1 MPLTV
6 GGHAERVQRL
16 RDLLTT
22 KGRRE
27 QGRFA
32 FEGPTLLGEAMAS
45 GAEILEIYAT
55 QRVFESNT
63 ILAKLDARGV
73 DVFLMD
79 DRTAAK
85 TSDLETPTGLVAVTP
100 TRFCPL
106 DQIFASRL
114 TLVLADLNDPGN
126 AGTLLRSAEAFG
138 VTGLVFGRYGVDPY
152 HPKVVR
158 GSMGAIFRLP
168 LAVATPD
175 EVRPVLSRS
184 KAALAGLT
192 AGGKPLGPEAFEN
205 VSGLVVGHERH
216 GLGTWEQLCDR
227 RLAIPMRGEA
237 ESLNAAV
244 AGSIALFEASKTL

>member
-6 GGHAERVQRL
+6 GAHAERVQRL
-16 RDLLTT
+16 RELLTA

-45 GAEILEIYAT
+45 RAEIVEVYAT
-55 QRVFESNT
+55 QRVFESNEA
-63 ILAKLDARGV
+63 LSKLDARGV

-85 TSDLETPTGLVAVTP
+85 TSDLDTPTGLVIVTP
-100 TRFCPL
+100 TRFHPL
-106 DQIFASRL
+106 DEIFAARL

-138 VTGLVFGRYGVDPY
+138 ATGLIFGRYGVDPY

-175 EVRPVLSRS
+175 EVLPVLTSSRCV
-184 KAALAGLT
+184 LAGLT
-192 AGGKPLGPEAFEN
+192 TDGEPIEPGAFEN
-205 VSGLVVGHERH
+205 VRGLVVGHERH
-216 GLGTWEQLCDR
+216 GLGTWEALCDR
-227 RLAIPMRGEA
+227 RVAIPMKGPA

-244 AGSIALFEASKTL
+244 AGSIALFEASRSL